1 MPLQIAEAIAEFLPT
16 PPDAAASEL
25 IVLELYR
32 QRRISRGKAAELLGE
47 PLATFLQRAAH
58 ADIPYFDLTSDEL
71 QREIESAEDFARARA
86 VSDTTKTWTGVTTAW
101 PPDVVTRNIK
111 REAI

>member
-1 MPLQIAEAIAEFLPT
+1 MTLQIPEAIAELLPT

-47 PLATFLQRAAH
+47 PLAGFLQRAAH
-58 ADIPYFDLTSDEL
+58 ADIPYFDLTSDEMKQEL
-71 QREIESAEDFARARA
+71 ESAGDFARARCL
-86 VSDTTKTWTGVTTAW
+86 
-101 PPDVVTRNIK
+101 
-111 REAI
+111 

>member
-1 MPLQIAEAIAEFLPT
+1 MTLYIAEAIAEFLPT

-47 PLATFLQRAAH
+47 SLAGFLERAAH
-58 ADIPYFDLTSDEL
+58 ADLPYFDLTPDEL
-71 QREIESAEDFARARA
+71 REEIESAENFASARCL
-86 VSDTTKTWTGVTTAW
+86 
-101 PPDVVTRNIK
+101 
-111 REAI
+111 

>member
-1 MPLQIAEAIAEFLPT
+1 MTLQIAEAIAEFLP
-16 PPDAAASEL
+16 PPSDAAASEL

-47 PLATFLQRAAH
+47 PLAIFLQRAAN

-71 QREIESAEDFARARA
+71 KREIESAEDFARARCL
-86 VSDTTKTWTGVTTAW
+86 
-101 PPDVVTRNIK
+101 
-111 REAI
+111 

>member
-1 MPLQIAEAIAEFLPT
+1 MTLNIAEAIAEFLPT

-47 PLATFLQRAAH
+47 SLANFLERAAH
-58 ADIPYFDLTSDEL
+58 ADIPYFELTSDEL
-71 QREIESAEDFARARA
+71 REEIESAEDFASARCL
-86 VSDTTKTWTGVTTAW
+86 
-101 PPDVVTRNIK
+101 
-111 REAI
+111 

>member
-1 MPLQIAEAIAEFLPT
+1 MTLHIAEAIAEFLPT

-47 PLATFLQRAAH
+47 PLASFLQRAVH

-71 QREIESAEDFARARA
+71 REEIESAEDLSGA
-86 VSDTTKTWTGVTTAW
+86 SCL
-101 PPDVVTRNIK
+101 
-111 REAI
+111 

>member
-1 MPLQIAEAIAEFLPT
+1 MQNKISLMTIQIAEAIAEFLPA
-16 PPDAAASEL
+16 PSDAAASEL

-47 PLATFLQRAAH
+47 PLPIFLQRAAN

-71 QREIESAEDFARARA
+71 KQEIESAEDFARARCL
-86 VSDTTKTWTGVTTAW
+86 
-101 PPDVVTRNIK
+101 
-111 REAI
+111 

>member
-1 MPLQIAEAIAEFLPT
+1 MTLQIPEAIAEFLPT

-47 PLATFLQRAAH
+47 PLARFLQRAAH

-71 QREIESAEDFARARA
+71 RQEIESAEDFVRAR
-86 VSDTTKTWTGVTTAW
+86 GL
-101 PPDVVTRNIK
+101 
-111 REAI
+111 

>member
-1 MPLQIAEAIAEFLPT
+1 MTLHIAEAIAEYLPT

-47 PLATFLQRAAH
+47 PLAGFLQRAAH

-71 QREIESAEDFARARA
+71 REEIESAEDFARARCL
-86 VSDTTKTWTGVTTAW
+86 
-101 PPDVVTRNIK
+101 
-111 REAI
+111 

>member
-1 MPLQIAEAIAEFLPT
+1 MTLQIPEAIAELLPT

-47 PLATFLQRAAH
+47 PLAGFLQRAAH

-71 QREIESAEDFARARA
+71 QQEIESAEDFARARCL
-86 VSDTTKTWTGVTTAW
+86 
-101 PPDVVTRNIK
+101 
-111 REAI
+111 